1 MISGSFQ
8 SFKRLGTTSQ
18 PDRENKH
25 FKIVRKHAK
34 NVPLGHFLDLFMLHI
49 QGPEQYGM
57 AMCCA
62 ILYKTVLYVKSP
74 ELEGKQ
80 GA

>member
-1 MISGSFQ
+1 
-8 SFKRLGTTSQ
+8 
-18 PDRENKH
+18 
-25 FKIVRKHAK
+25 
-34 NVPLGHFLDLFMLHI
+34 MLHI

-80 GA
+80 GPSSCFSSKLIIKDVVGEGEECSNKQHPLTPTLHPNKSYNSPSCY